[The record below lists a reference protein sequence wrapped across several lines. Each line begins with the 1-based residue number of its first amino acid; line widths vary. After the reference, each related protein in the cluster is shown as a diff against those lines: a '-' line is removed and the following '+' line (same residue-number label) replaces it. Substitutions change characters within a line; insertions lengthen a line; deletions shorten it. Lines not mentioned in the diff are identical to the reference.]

1 MTLRYLLDEHLRGPP
16 WRAIQWHN
24 RLGEFPLDVVRVGD
38 PPDLPLGAL
47 DPDMLVWAE
56 REGRVLVSRDRDT
69 LASHLAAHLSAGRH
83 SPGIFL
89 IRRRVSLPELVS
101 FLVEA
106 AYASEAVEWAD
117 RRRTFLEEPRSG
129 SSGMGGDSRPDPARF
144 PRLRDR
150 QRDASCAAYA

>member
-1 MTLRYLLDEHLRGPP
+1 MNLRYLLGEHLRGPP

-38 PPDLPLGAL
+38 PPDLPLGTP
-47 DPDMLVWAE
+47 DPDTLGWAE
-56 REGRVLVSRDRDT
+56 GAGRILVSRDRET

-89 IRRRVSLPELVS
+89 IRRHVSLPELVS

-117 RRRTFLEEPRSG
+117 RLAYIPRGVPERSLWHGRRSFQIG
-129 SSGMGGDSRPDPARF
+129 CRPFGLPGVMN
-144 PRLRDR
+144 
-150 QRDASCAAYA
+150 